1 MGSLKDSWK
10 KIQEMLNKRSIS
22 RNIDCLK
29 VSENVVTRTE
39 DIANVMN
46 SYFCSIGNEL
56 ASKIDHSPN
65 PLLSGD
71 YHINDKSGKFKLKPV
86 NVEDIRDALAK
97 AKISK
102 TSGNDNIPYF
112 FLKLALPYIYNSL
125 AILFNTS
132 IETST
137 FPDTWK

>member
-1 MGSLKDSWK
+1 M
-10 KIQEMLNKRSIS
+10 
-22 RNIDCLK
+22 
-29 VSENVVTRTE
+29 
-39 DIANVMN
+39 MN
-46 SYFCSIGNEL
+46 SYFCSIGTEL

-71 YHINDKSGKFKLKPV
+71 YHINDKPGKFKLKPV
-86 NVEDIRDALAK
+86 TVQEIRDALAK

-102 TSGNDNIPYF
+102 SFGNDNISCF
-112 FLKLALPYIYNSL
+112 FLKLALPYVESSL

-137 FPDTWK
+137 FPDAWN